1 MFLFAWEAF
10 LSRLPATLAIPSER
24 PTVEYVKDITAAT
37 IDSHHTWSKSGIWEN
52 MISVIPKVIMYPLL
66 DMWHGSFPPLLWK
79 QFDLFIALN
88 YTKGSNIH
96 TSMSFYHFS
105 RMIYEIREIL
115 RFLDKKKEKEKKEAN
130 THIMLTDAAIV

>member
-1 MFLFAWEAF
+1 MLHMDMLRFYEFKDGKKGVL
-10 LSRLPATLAIPSER
+10 LRLPATWAIPSER

-52 MISVIPKVIMYPLL
+52 NISVIPKVIMYPLL

-88 YTKGSNIH
+88 YTKGSNIRVCLLPLQSH
-96 TSMSFYHFS
+96 DLRDS
-105 RMIYEIREIL
+105 RDTNIR
-115 RFLDKKKEKEKKEAN
+115 R
-130 THIMLTDAAIV
+130 